1 MWKQIM
7 GSLRLLLLLTIVTGV
22 LYPLLMTGV
31 AQSVFPRQAGGSLVY
46 MNDKLVGSS
55 LLGQNFT
62 DQKYFHGRPSAAGAD
77 GYDAAGSSGSNAG
90 PTSRKLLSSVK
101 DNMEKVRSENKLDNN
116 ISVPADL
123 VMASASGLDP
133 DISPDAAYL
142 QADRI
147 ASERN
152 IAKHEIQKLIASHV
166 QVKQLGFLG
175 TERVNVLEL
184 NLALDQLA
192 DKNSF

>member
-1 MWKQIM
+1 MWKQII
-7 GSLRLLLLLTIVTGV
+7 GSLRLLFLLTIVTGV

-46 MNDKLVGSS
+46 MNNKLVGSS

-62 DQKYFHGRPSAAGAD
+62 TQKYFHGRPSAAGAD
-77 GYDAAGSSGSNAG
+77 GYDATGSSGSNAG

-192 DKNSF
+192 DKNNF